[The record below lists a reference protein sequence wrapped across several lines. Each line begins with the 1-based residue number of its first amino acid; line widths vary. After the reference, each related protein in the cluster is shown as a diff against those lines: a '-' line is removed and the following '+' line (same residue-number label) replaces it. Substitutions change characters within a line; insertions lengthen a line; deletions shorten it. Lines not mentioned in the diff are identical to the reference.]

1 MTENDDA
8 RLVRQCLQGENAA
21 FGALVQRY
29 QKTVF
34 NLALRMLRDYE
45 EAQEVTQAV
54 FVKAYEKL
62 GTFDERFKFFSWIYR
77 MAVNAALNS
86 AKRRRRLIAFQT
98 DEEYAAESLNPHEDY
113 EESEAGEKVQRALML
128 MKPDHRAV
136 LVLKH
141 FEGLS
146 YQEIG
151 EALGLPEKTVKSRL
165 FTARQMLKDLLLK
178 QGYQTHD

>member
-8 RLVRQCLQGENAA
+8 LLVRRCLQEDEAA
-21 FGALVQRY
+21 FGVLVQRY
-29 QKTVF
+29 QKAVF
-34 NLALRMLRDYE
+34 NVALRMLKDHQ

-86 AKRRRRLIAFQT
+86 AKRSRRFIALS
-98 DEEYAAESLNPHEDY
+98 AERDYVAEDFTPHEEY
-113 EESEAGEKVQRALML
+113 EESETGASVQRALMT
-128 MKPDHRAV
+128 MKPDYRV
-136 LVLKH
+136 VIILKH

-151 EALGLPEKTVKSRL
+151 DVLKVPEKTVKSRL
-165 FTARQMLKDLLLK
+165 FSARQMLKDILLK
-178 QGYQTHD
+178 QGYLSND